1 MNPCEPLQWRE
12 IDDHMSNPCEPH
24 HDCLRGGLPTV
35 YQAVFWVARE
45 ELNVVPDLS
54 IAQATERFRSATER
68 SALP

>member
-1 MNPCEPLQWRE
+1 
-12 IDDHMSNPCEPH
+12 MSDAGGEGPWALPG
-24 HDCLRGGLPTV
+24 GGLPTV